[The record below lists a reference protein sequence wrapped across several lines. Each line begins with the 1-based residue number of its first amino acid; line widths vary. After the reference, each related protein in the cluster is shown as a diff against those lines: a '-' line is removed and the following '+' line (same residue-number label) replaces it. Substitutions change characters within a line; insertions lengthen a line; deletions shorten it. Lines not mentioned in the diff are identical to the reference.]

1 MKKPN
6 TLIIMLL
13 SIIPLIYS
21 CAVSQ
26 NSVINRHL
34 ETKISNQSE
43 QTCFVILKDG
53 SKHYFTSLQMVTG
66 VLMAPHL
73 LADKL
78 QKIYPT
84 EIIAYQ
90 SNDQYAVSQELF
102 ASGRKS
108 FIAFDALP
116 GFANRIA
123 KGHLNIYTKKLNV
136 GARMIDEYYIQ
147 SGDDGPIYAYT
158 KEMMNTFL
166 KDHPDASNYFNDPS
180 IKVPIAKKIMATAAL
195 LNANSMISKN

>member
-6 TLIIMLL
+6 TLILMLL
-13 SIIPLIYS
+13 SIVPILYS

-26 NSVINRHL
+26 DTVITHQL
-34 ETKISNQSE
+34 ETKISSQTEQS
-43 QTCFVILKDG
+43 CFIILKDG

-108 FIAFDALP
+108 YIAFDALP

-123 KGHLNIYTKKLNV
+123 RGHLNIYTKKLNV

>member
-6 TLIIMLL
+6 TLILMLL
-13 SIIPLIYS
+13 SIVPVLYS

-26 NSVINRHL
+26 DAVITHQL
-34 ETKISNQSE
+34 ETKISSQTEQS
-43 QTCFVILKDG
+43 CFIILKDG

-108 FIAFDALP
+108 YIAFDALP

-136 GARMIDEYYIQ
+136 GARMIDEYFIQ

-166 KDHPDASNYFNDPS
+166 KDHPDASNYFNDPA
-180 IKVPIAKKIMATAAL
+180 IKVPLAKKIMATAAL